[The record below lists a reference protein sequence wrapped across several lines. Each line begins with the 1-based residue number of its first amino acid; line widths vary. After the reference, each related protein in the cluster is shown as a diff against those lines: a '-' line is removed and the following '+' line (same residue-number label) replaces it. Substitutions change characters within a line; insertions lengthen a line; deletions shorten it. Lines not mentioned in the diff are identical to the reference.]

1 MNKKPAGEETYVP
14 RNHPAAGRRPQR
26 QEQLRGKLARELGER
41 VLYVATAQ
49 AKDPEMETRIQIHQ
63 QSRPAAWRTLETPTG
78 VGPAVSAALAEQPM
92 DVVLLDCLTLL
103 VTNLILGNLGEDP
116 YDEALDHIDE
126 NAAQERI
133 NHELDQ
139 LLAAANSSNIPWII
153 VSNELGLGLVPEY
166 PLGRLYRDLL
176 GLGQPTPGRPRRPRL
191 FDDRRTPHRPQSTGP
206 YISRDYQLLLT
217 RS

>member
-1 MNKKPAGEETYVP
+1 M
-14 RNHPAAGRRPQR
+14 PQEIILLLGGAR
-26 QEQLRGKLARELGER
+26 SGKSSYAEKLAQELGER

-92 DVVLLDCLTLL
+92 DVILLDCLTLL

-126 NAAQERI
+126 NAAQERV
-133 NHELDQ
+133 NHELEQ
-139 LLAAANSSNIPWII
+139 LIAAADSSNIPWII
-153 VSNELGLGLVPEY
+153 VSNELGLGLVPDY

-176 GLGQPTPGRPRRPRL
+176 GWANQRLAAHAGRVFLMIAGLPIDLKALGHT
-191 FDDRRTPHRPQSTGP
+191 
-206 YISRDYQLLLT
+206 
-217 RS
+217 